1 MIETKLQG
9 LINILAVL
17 RLGGGGRGDFVI
29 KGELG
34 HVLYCTSTH
43 EMGMLDTPPYLR
55 KVSSPS
61 RTYTG
66 SPHPLPPPL
75 MKCGTGYIFKGH
87 IIYEFGNFGFITKNR
102 FLISPH

>member
-17 RLGGGGRGDFVI
+17 KLGGEGRGDFVM

-43 EMGMLDTPPYLR
+43 EMGMLDTPYLR
-55 KVSSPS
+55 KVSPTKVCS
-61 RTYTG
+61 RSLCTR
-66 SPHPLPPPL
+66 
-75 MKCGTGYIFKGH
+75 K
-87 IIYEFGNFGFITKNR
+87 
-102 FLISPH
+102 